1 MICEVKWRL
10 EVARWTAGVGSGG
23 GSLQTR
29 ALVRPRARGRFLPR
43 STPVNR
49 FVPHLEALRTSS
61 INSSPNHAQ
70 SPEVSSMD
78 VSHEVNE
85 TIKNLNEKLSAAL
98 LNISAKEDLVKRHV
112 KLAEE
117 ALLGNI

>member
-1 MICEVKWRL
+1 MDRRSWLWRRKSSDKSPGETESSGSVSSEKHSCE
-10 EVARWTAGVGSGG
+10 
-23 GSLQTR
+23 
-29 ALVRPRARGRFLPR
+29 
-43 STPVNR
+43 PVCSS
-49 FVPHLEALRTSS
+49 PCPLEALRTSS

-70 SPEVSSMD
+70 SPEVSSKD